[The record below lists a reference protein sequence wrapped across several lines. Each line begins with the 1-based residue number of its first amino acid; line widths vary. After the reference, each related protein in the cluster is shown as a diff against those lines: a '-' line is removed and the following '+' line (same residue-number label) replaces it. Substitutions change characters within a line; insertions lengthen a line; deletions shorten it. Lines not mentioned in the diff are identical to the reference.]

1 MLPMTPR
8 LLLGLAALLL
18 VATPAH
24 GQGAGERLLAAYP
37 DHLATVEGNDLVWK
51 DGTRMQIDDGRGKKP
66 FEVWLSDPDLKDMLA
81 LPYIVGDAAAPPTE
95 NSDPG
100 RARNTAF
107 FAKMYGDCA
116 KGEVA
121 RNLSEVVWLPKR
133 GGQKLKVS
141 KVNGIA
147 DKLAAVSRALDE
159 LPETFDVY
167 LKPSEGTYLC
177 RPIDGTTRVSAHG
190 WGIAID
196 IATKHAHYW
205 RWSKGGVN
213 AYQNKIPIE
222 IVKIFEANG
231 FIWGGKWWHY
241 DTMHFE
247 YRPELLK
254 W

>member
-8 LLLGLAALLL
+8 LLLRLAALLL

-24 GQGAGERLLAAYP
+24 SQGAGEQLLAAYP
-37 DHLATVEGNDLVWK
+37 DHLALVEGNDLVWK
-51 DGTRMQIDDGRGKKP
+51 DGTRMQIDDGRGRKS
-66 FEVWLSDPDLKDMLA
+66 FEVWLTEPDLKDMLV
-81 LPYIVGDAAAPPTE
+81 LSYAAGEVTAPPPE
-95 NSDPG
+95 NHDPG
-100 RARNTAF
+100 RARNAAF

-121 RNLSEVVWLPKR
+121 RNLVEVVWLPKR

-141 KVNGIA
+141 KVNRVA
-147 DKLAAVSRALDE
+147 DKLEAVSRALDE

-167 LKPSEGTYLC
+167 LKPSEGTYVC
-177 RPIDGTTRVSAHG
+177 RAIEGTSQVSAHG
-190 WGIAID
+190 YGIAID
-196 IATKHAHYW
+196 IATKNAHYW
-205 RWSKGGVN
+205 RWNKGGPG
-213 AYQNKIPIE
+213 AYQNKVPIE

-247 YRPELLK
+247 YRPELLGK
-254 W
+254 